1 MRRTENTARYSYCPE
16 LVPRSGKTTNNDRKQ
31 EISKT
36 CNVVRLLRYMVYER
50 HRIVP
55 YFYFMLLVLLT
66 TGSTGTNSNVL
77 PTFVHCQYH
86 DNNGSHVAMHHV
98 PRPLYAAPVS
108 TINPGT
114 AVLLKLTTV
123 FDDNLLRGFTR
134 LRSDTFNLINNFKS
148 LFHFAEHN
156 MLSIQPRC
164 INSTDEEL

>member
-1 MRRTENTARYSYCPE
+1 
-16 LVPRSGKTTNNDRKQ
+16 
-31 EISKT
+31 
-36 CNVVRLLRYMVYER
+36 MVYER